1 VQVVEAVP
9 VVEMRIVTS
18 PLPSPV
24 SFPPD
29 VSVVPLSVKEVLL
42 SLTAAKAT
50 TDIAKIRA
58 MAVRGVERR
67 FIIFFIGSFRTVGYD
82 LSRTL
87 LKAPDIDLGK

>member
-9 VVEMRIVTS
+9 VVETRIVTS

-50 TDIAKIRA
+50 TDIVKIRA

-67 FIIFFIGSFRTVGYD
+67 FFMFFINSFRTVG
-82 LSRTL
+82 LRS
-87 LKAPDIDLGK
+87 IQ